1 MERYRI
7 AKKINKE
14 VAMRSIL
21 TSRLSRAI
29 AAAGIAGAALFAAT
43 GSAEARWCNQW
54 RHGHCVD
61 WRYNNYNYNNNGN
74 AAAALGAMAGLMAG
88 VAASQS
94 YNRPYYYAPPPT
106 YGYYAPAPAYGYY
119 APPPAYGYYG
129 PEPRYGLMYR

>member
-1 MERYRI
+1 
-7 AKKINKE
+7 
-14 VAMRSIL
+14 MRTIL

-61 WRYNNYNYNNNGN
+61 WRYNNGYNNNNG

-88 VAASQS
+88 VAASQNS
-94 YNRPYYYAPPPT
+94 YNRPYYAPPPA

-119 APPPAYGYYG
+119 APPPPAYGYYG
-129 PEPRYGLMYR
+129 PEPQYGLSWR